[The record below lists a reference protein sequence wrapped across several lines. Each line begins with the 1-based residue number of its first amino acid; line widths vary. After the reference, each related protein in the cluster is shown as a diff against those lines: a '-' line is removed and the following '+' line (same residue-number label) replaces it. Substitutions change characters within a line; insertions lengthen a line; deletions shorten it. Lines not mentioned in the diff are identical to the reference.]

1 MTDTSIDTA
10 TWVMAGASCLS
21 FFVITCQAV
30 FMKWQTDI
38 ANEQKEVAR
47 QQKISSDKILSIEL
61 NRDRQANLIC
71 AWLEA
76 TVYDSNTFDMSA
88 DSEILYLSPRKWFS
102 TKIILTNASNL
113 PIYNLSFKLTCKRGN
128 EKIGINPPI
137 GISDEKIK
145 VIGPQSHLLN
155 IWSIEGWQEA
165 QGDMVSTINHLQG
178 ASWSEPISLVE
189 EGFTRN
195 DFKSLNLTIEFQSAD
210 GDIWIRNEFG
220 KLTPKDQS

>member
-1 MTDTSIDTA
+1 MIQTPST
-10 TWVMAGASCLS
+10 CLL
-21 FFVITCQAV
+21 I
-30 FMKWQTDI
+30 
-38 ANEQKEVAR
+38 QKFC
-47 QQKISSDKILSIEL
+47 I
-61 NRDRQANLIC
+61 
-71 AWLEA
+71 
-76 TVYDSNTFDMSA
+76 
-88 DSEILYLSPRKWFS
+88 
-102 TKIILTNASNL
+102 
-113 PIYNLSFKLTCKRGN
+113 LSFKLTCKRGN

>member
-88 DSEILYLSPRKWFS
+88 DSEILYLKF
-102 TKIILTNASNL
+102 
-113 PIYNLSFKLTCKRGN
+113 
-128 EKIGINPPI
+128 
-137 GISDEKIK
+137 
-145 VIGPQSHLLN
+145 
-155 IWSIEGWQEA
+155 
-165 QGDMVSTINHLQG
+165 
-178 ASWSEPISLVE
+178 
-189 EGFTRN
+189 
-195 DFKSLNLTIEFQSAD
+195 
-210 GDIWIRNEFG
+210 
-220 KLTPKDQS
+220 